1 MDEKTRQL
9 RDIFLEVA
17 EDATVTE
24 HQEPSRGSLPS
35 AEGNDEHVR
44 AVVES
49 MDERFDFRTSLS
61 TDALVAVVRGFYDG
75 ESDAEIGGGL
85 DGEPS
90 RETVARARLDLH
102 LVTDRDLNASFDLDA
117 LREAMDADRSTAA
130 IAEELD
136 VSETTVRRYRRV
148 VETQRARRTVG
159 DRYRAEFDHLL
170 SDRDLEERL
179 TEELRETG
187 LEDATEG
194 METNVSF

>member
-1 MDEKTRQL
+1 MGL
-9 RDIFLEVA
+9 RPAATGRLVIEGARVPDTALLGEGRREDYA
-17 EDATVTE
+17 EC
-24 HQEPSRGSLPS
+24 
-35 AEGNDEHVR
+35 
-44 AVVES
+44 
-49 MDERFDFRTSLS
+49 
-61 TDALVAVVRGFYDG
+61 
-75 ESDAEIGGGL
+75 
-85 DGEPS
+85 
-90 RETVARARLDLH
+90 VARARLDLH